1 MESAP
6 GEPLPDLTADQLEA
20 FRSGQA
26 AFNRPF
32 SQAEGLGPLYNQD
45 RCSSCHDLPTSGG
58 HGAEPVTKATRYT
71 EQEGCSLLPEFGGDL
86 FQQIVSDL
94 GRAQGLTPEA
104 IPSSATAA
112 TNIVPPPLYGLGLV
126 DAVADEAIR
135 AREDPEDTDE
145 DGISGRA
152 MVDEEGR
159 VGRFGWKAQHAT
171 LAGFVEEAA
180 RLEMGLTT
188 PVHPAEEL
196 AAGQSIPAAAD
207 PAADPELD
215 EGFLVALQDYLTY
228 LAPPVRRPLPAEVAA
243 DDIAEGGRIFAFAG
257 CDQCHVPTVTTANSD
272 NPALDRRTFRIYS
285 DLLLHDLGP
294 DMSDTCA
301 PHAGPSEWRT
311 APLVGLGLRA
321 VFLHDGRAQTLSN
334 AIELHGGEAEQAR
347 DTFRRLNQQSRD
359 QLLAFLRSL

>member
-20 FRSGQA
+20 FRTGQA

-58 HGAEPVTKATRYT
+58 HGAEPVSKATRYS
-71 EQEGCSLLPEFGGDL
+71 EADGCSLLPEFGGDL
-86 FQQIVSDL
+86 FQQIVSDA
-94 GRAQGLTPEA
+94 GRSHGLTPEA
-104 IPSSATAA
+104 IPSVATATA
-112 TNIVPPPLYGLGLV
+112 DIIPPPLYGLGLV
-126 DAVADEAIR
+126 DALADEAILSR
-135 AREDPEDTDE
+135 ADPDDRDG

-152 MVDEEGR
+152 VVHEGGR
-159 VGRFGWKAQHAT
+159 VGRFGWKAQHGS
-171 LAGFVEEAA
+171 LSGFVEEAA

-188 PVHPAEEL
+188 PIHPAEEQ
-196 AAGQSIPAAAD
+196 AAGEPIPAGAD
-207 PAADPELD
+207 PTPDPEVD
-215 EGFLVALQDYLTY
+215 EAFLAALQDYLTY
-228 LAPPVRRPLPAEVAA
+228 LAPPASRSVPVEGA
-243 DDIAEGGRIFAFAG
+243 DVDLEEGGRIFAFAG
-257 CDQCHVPTVTTANSD
+257 CEQCHVPTAITAASP
-272 NPALDRRTFRIYS
+272 NPALDRKTFRVYS

-294 DMSDTCA
+294 DVADTCS
-301 PHAGPSEWRT
+301 PFAGPSEWRT
-311 APLVGLGLRA
+311 APLVGLGLRS

-347 DTFRRLNQQSRD
+347 DTFRRLNQPSRD